1 MLGLSLIHAG
11 FLAAGLAVG
20 LPILIHLL
28 LRQKTR
34 VVPIGSVRFLQQV
47 VREHRRRRRLK
58 QWLLLAL
65 RVLAVLLL
73 AMLFARPYWNESFRR
88 GMETEVVLLLDAS
101 ASMGALDASGTAA
114 LANAK
119 SAAREEIK
127 LLDDNAIIHVALC
140 DAASVREIPAQELPA
155 AETSAAAT
163 DYGLALSWATDV
175 LGASRRSN
183 RKIVLLTDLQAS
195 GLPKARMENL
205 ADGTEF
211 RVQDVGEALR
221 RNVAIA
227 SAEAVQ
233 TEIRPQSHATLRVV
247 LRNHGP
253 FAAKKV
259 PLACSVTGPS
269 GKITA
274 TKAVDI
280 GGQSSAVV
288 ELPLDVRLDGLYQ
301 GEVTITSDDALA
313 IDNRRFVAF
322 EARHPDRVLL
332 VDGQEGRAIYTSETY
347 FLETALRLQT
357 EEASGRLRSFEPERI
372 VWEAGTGFPR
382 LDGYRAIVLANVRRL
397 SAADGERLQA
407 FVESGGSLLLFAGD
421 QTTRESLAPL
431 AKLGLLPGELAA
443 APVEGKLR
451 IDEWDAKHPAL
462 ACFADPQQGDMRRV
476 EFHKL
481 LPLAKLSDN
490 AHSLWQAGGNH
501 VAAEL
506 SVGKGRVLYVGCTAD
521 RDWTELP
528 RTRMYVPLVRQLLA
542 YLTDQL
548 AARALVTM
556 RLATKPDD
564 KIGILPDKTPGHE
577 GRWLVTNLDPRESA
591 LDRVT
596 PEELLDSL
604 GIASAGKDDPARQAA
619 LALAMPADALR
630 AEEIWTAVVW
640 MLLLVLAAEM
650 LLAGRVHG

>member
-1 MLGLSLIHAG
+1 MFGLSLIHVG

-34 VVPIGSVRFLQQV
+34 IVPIGSVRFLHQV

-73 AMLFARPYWNESFRR
+73 AFLFARPYWNDSYRR
-88 GMETEVVLLLDAS
+88 GLETEVVLLLDAS
-101 ASMGALDASGTAA
+101 ASMEAKDDSGTTAFD
-114 LANAK
+114 NAK

-127 LLDDNAIIHVALC
+127 LLDDNAIVHVALC
-140 DAASVREIPAQELPA
+140 DAAGVREIPAQELPA
-155 AETSAAAT
+155 TETSVAAT

-175 LGASRRSN
+175 LAASRRSN
-183 RKIVLLTDLQAS
+183 RKIVLLTDLQAT

-211 RVQDVGEALR
+211 RVQDAAEALR

-227 SAEAVQ
+227 SADAIH

-253 FAAKKV
+253 FAAKKI
-259 PLACSVTGPS
+259 PLKCMLTGPS
-269 GKITA
+269 GQITA
-274 TKAVDI
+274 TKTIDI
-280 GGQSSAVV
+280 GGQSSVV
-288 ELPLDVRLDGLYQ
+288 VNLPLDVRLDGLYQ
-301 GEVTITSDDALA
+301 GDVTITSDDALV
-313 IDNRRFVAF
+313 IDNRRYVAF

-332 VDGQEGRAIYTSETY
+332 VDGQEGRAIYTNETY

-357 EEASGRLRSFEPERI
+357 EEASGQMRSFEPERI
-372 VWEAGTGFPR
+372 AWEAGTGFPR

-397 SAADGERLQA
+397 SATDGERLQT
-407 FVESGGSLLLFAGD
+407 FVQAGGSLLIFAGD

-431 AKLGLLPGELAA
+431 AKLNLLPGEIATT
-443 APVEGKLR
+443 PVEGKLR
-451 IDEWDAKHPAL
+451 ISEWDAKHPAL

-481 LPLAKLSDN
+481 LPLAKLGEN
-490 AHSLWQAGGNH
+490 ARALWQAGGH
-501 VAAEL
+501 VAAAEL
-506 SVGKGRVLYVGCTAD
+506 SVGKGRVLYVGSTAD

-548 AARALVTM
+548 AERALVTG
-556 RLATKPDD
+556 RLVTKPDD
-564 KIGILPDKTPGHE
+564 KIGIVPDKTPGNE

-596 PEELLDSL
+596 PEELLATL
-604 GIASAGKDDPARQAA
+604 GIASAAQDDPERQAA
-619 LALAMPADALR
+619 LALLVPTNALR
-630 AEEIWTAVVW
+630 AEEIWTALVW
-640 MLLLVLAAEM
+640 TLLVVLAVEV
-650 LLAGRVHG
+650 LLAGRVHA